1 MDTIKV
7 VVTIGGD
14 GGWVCGWWVGVA
26 VGDQERNWL
35 SQSRPINT
43 KFGTSQTTQVLI
55 LMPRCFQLF
64 CSEVDSTFSSLSI
77 LLELFADGRSQK
89 GGASC
94 HSANEEEGR
103 QGRSQFQLLLL
114 LGFVLK
120 YYIYISYILV
130 RLNYR
135 KIYELRAREKMYP
148 WIKVFRN

>member
-1 MDTIKV
+1 M
-7 VVTIGGD
+7 
-14 GGWVCGWWVGVA
+14 
-26 VGDQERNWL
+26 

-43 KFGTSQTTQVLI
+43 KFRTSQTTQVLI

-64 CSEVDSTFSSLSI
+64 WFEVKRTFTSLSI
-77 LLELFADGRSQK
+77 LLELFADGWRQK

-135 KIYELRAREKMYP
+135 NKSKNYGRENKCMHELRILE
-148 WIKVFRN
+148 IKTLNPCIIEINMPG